1 MQAQSKSQR
10 RYDIDAIRVLAVL
23 LLIYFHS
30 ARAFDFEPWH
40 VRNDELS
47 WGLDLFV
54 TLVSPWHMPLLFLL
68 AGASTF
74 YALGFRSAKQ
84 YVGERSRRLLIPLLF
99 GAAVVI
105 PPQVYFERIGTWV
118 TTRLSPIN
126 FNGSFIEFYPRFFTC
141 CYPKGNLTYQHLWF
155 ILYLFIF
162 SLLALPLFLGLR
174 TEAGER
180 IVSKLAAFFERGRA
194 IFLLAVPIAVIEV
207 ALRAWFPNWQD
218 LIHDWANNFHY
229 LTIFIYGYL
238 LVADARF
245 GRAIAHNK
253 GLALGLGIL
262 ASAAYLV
269 VGRFMDA
276 VPYAAEEVV
285 QNALRGEQQM
295 MLVIAGYV
303 VQKSLRA
310 FGEWC
315 WLVAILGYGQQY
327 LNKESKVLRYASE
340 MAYPFYIWHQTV
352 IVTIGF
358 YVLQWQA
365 GVAVKYLAISIA
377 SLVMTILLCE
387 LVKLTNVTRFLFG
400 MKPKV
405 RMEIRGL

>member
-1 MQAQSKSQR
+1 
-10 RYDIDAIRVLAVL
+10 
-23 LLIYFHS
+23 
-30 ARAFDFEPWH
+30 
-40 VRNDELS
+40 
-47 WGLDLFV
+47 
-54 TLVSPWHMPLLFLL
+54 
-68 AGASTF
+68 
-74 YALGFRSAKQ
+74 
-84 YVGERSRRLLIPLLF
+84 
-99 GAAVVI
+99 
-105 PPQVYFERIGTWV
+105 
-118 TTRLSPIN
+118 
-126 FNGSFIEFYPRFFTC
+126 
-141 CYPKGNLTYQHLWF
+141 
-155 ILYLFIF
+155 
-162 SLLALPLFLGLR
+162 
-174 TEAGER
+174 
-180 IVSKLAAFFERGRA
+180 
-194 IFLLAVPIAVIEV
+194 
-207 ALRAWFPNWQD
+207 LRAWFPNWQD

-245 GRAIAHNK
+245 GRAIVHNK

-269 VGRFMDA
+269 VDRFMDA

-352 IVTIGF
+352 IVAIGF
-358 YVLQWQA
+358 YVVQWQA
-365 GVAVKYLAISIA
+365 GVAVKYLMISTI
-377 SLVMTILLCE
+377 SLVVTILLCE